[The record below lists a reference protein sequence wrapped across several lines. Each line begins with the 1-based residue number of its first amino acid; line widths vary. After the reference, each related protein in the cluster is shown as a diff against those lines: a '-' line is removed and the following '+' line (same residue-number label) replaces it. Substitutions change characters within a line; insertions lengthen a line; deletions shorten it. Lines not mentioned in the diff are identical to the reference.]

1 MRSHRLIPP
10 LGVPYGI
17 GDYIAGTLASFRQ
30 APAPP
35 DSLKA
40 VFGDRPLFWTG
51 SGRQALW
58 LILRALNL
66 PAGAGIA
73 VPLFGSTSVPLTISS
88 MGFEPI
94 FLDVQKSTLTVD
106 PADIERIKHRISA
119 IVVEHLFG
127 HLADMPQILEA
138 ASGIPVIED
147 TAQAPL
153 SFLNGRMAGSFGVAS
168 FYSFASSKYLP
179 AAGGGLAAI
188 NSPDLAV
195 EFARQARQLTP
206 PARLV
211 ELRGGVMQAAK
222 AALFRRP
229 FYGLAGHAARSSTK
243 PRSLFT
249 ANLDLQAIARGSAA
263 VVLRQADGF
272 AERVR
277 EQQSNS
283 LFLIDQLAG
292 IPGIDL
298 PYQPPGAIHNR
309 ALFPVLVADSRERD
323 AVRAGM
329 RSSGVDTSRLH
340 SNSPECAQAFG
351 YKGDCPV
358 SEQAAS
364 TLVVLPNQAGL
375 SRDDL
380 KRVAAS
386 FRAAL
391 EAHRSSA
398 RRSDQLFRSC
408 NGGFHRETVTN
419 RKRKAVTP

>member
-10 LGVPYGI
+10 LGVPYSV
-17 GDYIAGTLASFRQ
+17 GDYIAGAIASFRQ

-35 DSLKA
+35 DVLKEL
-40 VFGDRPLFWTG
+40 FGDRPLFWTG

-73 VPLFGSTSVPLTISS
+73 VPLFGSTSVALTISS

-94 FLDVQKSTLTVD
+94 FLDVRKSTLTVD
-106 PADIERIKHRISA
+106 PAEIGRVRHRISA

-127 HLADMPQILEA
+127 QLADMPQILEVA
-138 ASGIPVIED
+138 RGIPVIED

-188 NSPDLAV
+188 NSPELEI

-206 PARLV
+206 PRRIV
-211 ELRGGVMQAAK
+211 EWRGGLMQAAK

-229 FYGLAGHAARSSTK
+229 LYGLAGHAARSSTK

-263 VVLRQADGF
+263 VVLRQAAVF
-272 AERVR
+272 AARVR

-283 LFLIDQLAG
+283 LFLLDQLAG
-292 IPGIDL
+292 IQDIEL
-298 PYQPPGAIHNR
+298 PYQPRGATYNR
-309 ALFPVLVADSRERD
+309 ALFPVLAGDSRERD

-329 RSSGVDTSRLH
+329 RKWGVDTSRLH
-340 SNSPECAQAFG
+340 SNSPECAQALG
-351 YKGDCPV
+351 YEGGCPV
-358 SEQAAS
+358 SEQVAS

-375 SRDDL
+375 TREDL
-380 KRVAAS
+380 KRVADS

-398 RRSDQLFRSC
+398 KRSDRLFRSYA
-408 NGGFHRETVTN
+408 GGFHRKQSQMVRE
-419 RKRKAVTP
+419 RQ